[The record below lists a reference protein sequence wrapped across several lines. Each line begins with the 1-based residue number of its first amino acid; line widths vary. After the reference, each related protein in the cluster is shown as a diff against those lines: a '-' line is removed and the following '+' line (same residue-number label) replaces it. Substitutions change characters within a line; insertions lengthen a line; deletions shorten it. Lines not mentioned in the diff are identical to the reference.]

1 MKPQENESESH
12 SVMSD
17 FMDPMDY
24 KVHGFLQ
31 ARILE
36 WVAIPFFRGQP
47 RDQTRSPA
55 LQADSLPTKSPG
67 KPKNTGVGSH
77 SLLQQI
83 LLTQESNQVSCI
95 AGRFFTN

>member
-55 LQADSLPTKSPG
+55 LQADSLPTKLVRHQNKATG
-67 KPKNTGVGSH
+67 GIEKRPK
-77 SLLQQI
+77 LQ
-83 LLTQESNQVSCI
+83 S
-95 AGRFFTN
+95 